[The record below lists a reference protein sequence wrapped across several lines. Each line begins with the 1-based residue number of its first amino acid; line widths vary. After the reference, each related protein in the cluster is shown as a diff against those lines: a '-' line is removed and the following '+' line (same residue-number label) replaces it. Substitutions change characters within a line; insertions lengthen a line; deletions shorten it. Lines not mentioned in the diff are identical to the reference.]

1 MTGQARTLA
10 LFDALLALP
19 DGERAEFL
27 TRECGDDSRLRAEL
41 QALLD
46 ADAAAAGF
54 LDAPLVPAAQPRPDE
69 RIGPYRLL
77 RELGQGGMGRVFLAE
92 RADALYSR
100 QVAIKFLR
108 HDLGDLRERFGNER
122 RILAALDHPN
132 IAKLIDAG
140 NSASDAPYVVMEY
153 VEGEPIT
160 RHCER
165 THASQRE
172 RIALFLQVLDAVQH
186 AHAHLI
192 VHRDLKPENILVGAD
207 GLPKLLDFGIA
218 KLLEPEVRGLTQTGL
233 APMTPEYA
241 SPEQVRGESVGTASD
256 VYSLGVLLYQL
267 LTGERPYAISTRS
280 PAEIERTVCLVEPA
294 RPSKVARARSG
305 ARIDRDLDHI
315 VLKALNKEASGRYLS
330 CQQFADD
337 LRRYLDGRPVLA
349 RATPRRE
356 VALKFL
362 RRNRLAASAAAAI
375 VLALVVGT
383 GLALVQ
389 ARRANEQAQI
399 ARSERDRA
407 ERVSEFLTSMLA
419 AADPATGGRE
429 VTVVS
434 LLDAAARGFEHD
446 QGNDPELTAA
456 IQRTLAQSY
465 RALGLLDPAL
475 DEALAAYNR
484 ASKAPASATARAAS
498 ALVLGQ
504 IHIERGEAELA
515 LPLLVEARAVYAAA
529 ADAALELAAAD
540 NLLGELHS
548 QAGRYDIAEGHYAD
562 AIARLRAQAPANDPR
577 LAELL
582 DNLAVTRGRA
592 GKLADAEAL
601 HSEALAIFRAA
612 RGEQHPH
619 TAHALFNLANVREM
633 RDDFAGADGAF
644 RQAEAIQRAALG
656 DTHPDLAQTL
666 ASHTFMLNRAGRHA
680 EAVQRGREAVAA
692 ASALTPPNP
701 ISAYAHAM
709 YGESLLIDGQPAVAV
724 AELRDALSQRERM
737 LPDDHPVR
745 LNGESLLGAALAAS
759 GDTDE
764 GQRRLRH
771 ALERL
776 LATLGPEH
784 EFTRRAQ
791 ARVERYSPR

>member
-1 MTGQARTLA
+1 M
-10 LFDALLALP
+10 
-19 DGERAEFL
+19 
-27 TRECGDDSRLRAEL
+27 
-41 QALLD
+41 
-46 ADAAAAGF
+46 
-54 LDAPLVPAAQPRPDE
+54 
-69 RIGPYRLL
+69 
-77 RELGQGGMGRVFLAE
+77 
-92 RADALYSR
+92 
-100 QVAIKFLR
+100 
-108 HDLGDLRERFGNER
+108 
-122 RILAALDHPN
+122 
-132 IAKLIDAG
+132 
-140 NSASDAPYVVMEY
+140 
-153 VEGEPIT
+153 
-160 RHCER
+160 
-165 THASQRE
+165 
-172 RIALFLQVLDAVQH
+172 
-186 AHAHLI
+186 
-192 VHRDLKPENILVGAD
+192 
-207 GLPKLLDFGIA
+207 
-218 KLLEPEVRGLTQTGL
+218 
-233 APMTPEYA
+233 
-241 SPEQVRGESVGTASD
+241 
-256 VYSLGVLLYQL
+256 
-267 LTGERPYAISTRS
+267 
-280 PAEIERTVCLVEPA
+280 
-294 RPSKVARARSG
+294 
-305 ARIDRDLDHI
+305 
-315 VLKALNKEASGRYLS
+315 
-330 CQQFADD
+330 
-337 LRRYLDGRPVLA
+337 
-349 RATPRRE
+349 
-356 VALKFL
+356 
-362 RRNRLAASAAAAI
+362 AAI
-375 VLALVVGT
+375 VLALVIGA
-383 GLALVQ
+383 GLAVIQ

-434 LLDAAARGFEHD
+434 LLDAAARGFDRD

-475 DEALAAYNR
+475 EEALSAYNR
-484 ASKAPASATARAAS
+484 ASKAPASAAARAAS

-504 IHIERGEAELA
+504 IHIERGEAEPA

-529 ADAALELAAAD
+529 ADTALELAAAD

-548 QAGRYDIAEGHYAD
+548 QAGRYDLAEGHYAD
-562 AIARLRAQAPANDPR
+562 AIARLRAHAPANDPR

-592 GKLADAEAL
+592 GKLAGAEAL

-633 RDDFAGADGAF
+633 RDDFAGADTAF
-644 RQAEAIQRAALG
+644 RQAEAIQRVALG

-709 YGESLLIDGQPAVAV
+709 YGEALLVDGQPEAAV
-724 AELRDALSQRERM
+724 AELRDALAQRERM

-745 LNGESLLGAALAAS
+745 LNSESLLGAALAAS
-759 GDTDE
+759 GIADE

-791 ARVERYSPR
+791 ARVERYMPRR